1 MLGPLFLNVKKKQ
14 ITYFLSCQKLQGD
27 KYDCVLRYLP
37 CDLLSTMSMPVAIF
51 TLFRRRLMSNL
62 VPRVFSL
69 SNMAAAGE
77 KTLAH
82 SELKRS
88 LIGAF
93 HGTFIR
99 ALSLVYFFQNKD
111 GYYLRASWAE
121 KCFLQCLRPKRWTEF
136 RSDCSENSDL
146 TVGRQ
151 RFEDSDI

>member
-1 MLGPLFLNVKKKQ
+1 
-14 ITYFLSCQKLQGD
+14 
-27 KYDCVLRYLP
+27 
-37 CDLLSTMSMPVAIF
+37 
-51 TLFRRRLMSNL
+51 
-62 VPRVFSL
+62 
-69 SNMAAAGE
+69 MAAAGE

-93 HGTFIR
+93 HGSFIR
-99 ALSLVYFFQNKD
+99 ALSLVYSFQSKE
-111 GYYLRASWAE
+111 GFVEAE

-136 RSDCSENSDL
+136 GSDCSENCDC